1 MSSITI
7 AFFSLQMFVVD
18 GHWSHLTARKR
29 PDLKDLLLVLL
40 KSEAESISK
49 RYKKEILRFL
59 EWCNL
64 SNARPVPPFLV
75 SLAVSYLYKGYLNFI
90 DSGSRILRRICM
102 S

>member
-18 GHWSHLTARKR
+18 GHWSHLPARKR

-49 RYKKEILRFL
+49 RHKKEILRFL